1 LQTDQIANL
10 PPSEK
15 LPTVRNISTT
25 LLDVAV
31 REDIADSAEDVGDI
45 VDALDKLTTVVL
57 NDPTAL
63 DDGITQVRRVS
74 REI

>member
-10 PPSEK
+10 PTSEK
-15 LPTVRNISTT
+15 LPIVRNISTT

-74 REI
+74 RER